1 MMRKEQFICPYTV
14 FNSEDELD
22 PKDAELLRLA
32 HEATKNSYAP
42 YSKFHVGAAA
52 RLANGKIVTGSN
64 IENAAYPSGLCAE
77 RVTLFAAQA
86 QYPDVP
92 VEALALTATAEGKT
106 VDEPIA
112 PCGACRQVMVETE
125 QRSGVPLRVLCQGET
140 GPIMVFDG
148 IESLVPFIFLD
159 KFL

>member
-1 MMRKEQFICPYTV
+1 MRKEQFICPYTV
-14 FNSEDELD
+14 YDDEVELNAN
-22 PKDAELLRLA
+22 DAELLRLA
-32 HEATKNSYAP
+32 HEATHSAYAP

-52 RLANGKIVTGSN
+52 RLANGEIVTGCN

-92 VEALALTATAEGKT
+92 VEALAITARSESKT
-106 VDEPIA
+106 IDEPVA
-112 PCGACRQVMVETE
+112 PCGACRQVMVEAE
-125 QRSGVPLRVLCQGET
+125 QRSGIPLRVLCQGET
-140 GPIMVFDG
+140 GPIMVFNG
-148 IESLVPFIFLD
+148 IESLMPFLFLE

>member
-1 MMRKEQFICPYTV
+1 MRKERFICPYTV
-14 FNSEDELD
+14 YDSETELD

-32 HEATKNSYAP
+32 HEATKSSYAP
-42 YSKFHVGAAA
+42 YSQFHVGAAV
-52 RLANGKIVTGSN
+52 RLANGKFVTGGN

-92 VEALALTATAEGKT
+92 VEALAITAHSENQNIT
-106 VDEPIA
+106 EPVA
-112 PCGACRQVMVETE
+112 PCGACRQVMVQVE

-148 IESLVPFIFLD
+148 IESLVPFVFLD

>member
-1 MMRKEQFICPYTV
+1 MRKEHFICPYTV
-14 FNSEDELD
+14 FDNEAELD

-32 HEATKNSYAP
+32 LEATNNSYAP
-42 YSKFHVGAAA
+42 YSKFHVGAAV
-52 RLANGKIVTGSN
+52 RLANGKIVTGCN

-86 QYPDVP
+86 QYPDVAI
-92 VEALALTATAEGKT
+92 EALAVTAKSESKML
-106 VDEPIA
+106 DEPIA
-112 PCGACRQVMVETE
+112 PCAACRQVMVQVE

-140 GPIMVFDG
+140 GPIMAFDG
-148 IESLVPFIFLD
+148 IESLVPFVFLD

>member
-1 MMRKEQFICPYTV
+1 MYE
-14 FNSEDELD
+14 SEAELD

-32 HEATKNSYAP
+32 HEATFNSYAP
-42 YSKFHVGAAA
+42 YSNFNVGAAA
-52 RLANGKIVTGSN
+52 RLANGKIVTGCN

-86 QYPDVP
+86 QYPDVAI
-92 VEALALTATAEGKT
+92 EALAITARSEGK
-106 VDEPIA
+106 VFDEPIA
-112 PCGACRQVMVETE
+112 PCAACRQVMVQVE